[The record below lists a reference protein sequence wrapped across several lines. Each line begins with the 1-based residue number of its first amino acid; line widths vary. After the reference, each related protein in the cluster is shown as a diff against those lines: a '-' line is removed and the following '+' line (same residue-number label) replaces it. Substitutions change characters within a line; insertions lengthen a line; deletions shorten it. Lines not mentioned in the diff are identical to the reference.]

1 MKIAEFLKYYMKIS
15 KSAFFEYN
23 YCLLLTNIPI
33 FLPNLSSLLIKNV
46 SNGPIIFFYYYL
58 FKKSK
63 NLIVIFKFSKYLTKR
78 GLVFFCFNFI
88 LI

>member
-46 SNGPIIFFYYYL
+46 SNGPIIFFIITYL
-58 FKKSK
+58 RNQK
-63 NLIVIFKFSKYLTKR
+63 I
-78 GLVFFCFNFI
+78 
-88 LI
+88 